1 MKMKDIN
8 SNLQTS
14 QLQKLFLLLV
24 TELLNRRKHEF
35 AQTKVHLDQH
45 RIKGATHK
53 IYKMWPKLLET
64 HKLLILP
71 QQYHFPT
78 INWY

>member
-45 RIKGATHK
+45 RIKGSM
-53 IYKMWPKLLET
+53 YS
-64 HKLLILP
+64 
-71 QQYHFPT
+71 
-78 INWY
+78 